1 MYDLIDACSNHRPEE
16 SVIGMYRKYFIIISR
31 KICCRACDFRIFIYF
46 FLGLMT
52 YRINDIYTT
61 KPGWIQVVWD
71 LMEKYF
77 IQESRPKI
85 RSWGLQCL
93 LQIYKS
99 NRQIHEEEIFRKL
112 ILPTF
117 ANFDKESEL
126 VVRLEG
132 IKVSYHSEK
141 KIF

>member
-1 MYDLIDACSNHRPEE
+1 
-16 SVIGMYRKYFIIISR
+16 
-31 KICCRACDFRIFIYF
+31 
-46 FLGLMT
+46 MT

-132 IKVSYHSEK
+132 IKVSYHSK
-141 KIF
+141 KNLKC

>member
-1 MYDLIDACSNHRPEE
+1 
-16 SVIGMYRKYFIIISR
+16 
-31 KICCRACDFRIFIYF
+31 
-46 FLGLMT
+46 MT

-117 ANFDKESEL
+117 TNFDKESEL

-132 IKVSYHSEK
+132 IKVRSKMPHTNGIFFCRY
-141 KIF
+141 KIGRGGFFLFI

>member
-1 MYDLIDACSNHRPEE
+1 
-16 SVIGMYRKYFIIISR
+16 
-31 KICCRACDFRIFIYF
+31 
-46 FLGLMT
+46 MT

-117 ANFDKESEL
+117 TNFDKESEL

-132 IKVSYHSEK
+132 IKVRK
-141 KIF
+141 KTTRCPIFCTFEIFRNFSNIPIYFFYRL

>member
-1 MYDLIDACSNHRPEE
+1 MS
-16 SVIGMYRKYFIIISR
+16 
-31 KICCRACDFRIFIYF
+31 F

-117 ANFDKESEL
+117 TNFDKESEL

-132 IKVSYHSEK
+132 IKVRSNHKMSHIDGNFFCSY
-141 KIF
+141 